1 MENYKNIKFFE
12 SICKNGKSYKIWW
25 YWNPKTKISPTISI
39 KNIDINKIDINKINV
54 NKILIK

>member
-25 YWNPKTKISPTISI
+25 YWNPKTKISPTTSI
-39 KNIDINKIDINKINV
+39 KNIDINKINI